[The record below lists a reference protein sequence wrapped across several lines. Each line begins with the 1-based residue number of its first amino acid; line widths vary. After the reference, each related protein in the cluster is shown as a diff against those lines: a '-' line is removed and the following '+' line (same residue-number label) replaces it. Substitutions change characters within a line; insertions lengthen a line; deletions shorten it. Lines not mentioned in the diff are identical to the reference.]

1 MRIRD
6 WSSDVCSSDLQ
17 LRKGLNMKLKVGLVA
32 ALLLGGTATAVYAA
46 DRLEPTRVS
55 ALLKTR
61 LPKTQVS
68 QIDCDKV
75 AGLCEVVAGKTLFY
89 VDGTARYLIVDR
101 KSTRLNSRH

>member
-1 MRIRD
+1 
-6 WSSDVCSSDLQ
+6 
-17 LRKGLNMKLKVGLVA
+17 MKLKVGLVA
-32 ALLLGGTATAVYAA
+32 ALLLGGAATAVYAA

-89 VDGTARYLIVDR
+89 VDGTARYLIVGQIGR
-101 KSTRLNSRH
+101 ASGRARVCQYVEFSVVAGTIKKKIK

>member
-1 MRIRD
+1 
-6 WSSDVCSSDLQ
+6 
-17 LRKGLNMKLKVGLVA
+17 MKLKVGLVA
-32 ALLLGGTATAVYAA
+32 ALLLGGAATAVYAA

-75 AGLCEVVAGKTLFY
+75 EGLCEVVAGKTLFY
-89 VDGTARYLIVDR
+89 VDGTGRYLIVGRVYDMESRQER
-101 KSTRLNSRH
+101 KSVGKGTGGSGRVRPGGRRTI

>member
-1 MRIRD
+1 
-6 WSSDVCSSDLQ
+6 
-17 LRKGLNMKLKVGLVA
+17 MKLKIGLVA
-32 ALLLGGTATAVYAA
+32 ALLLGGAATAVYAA

-68 QIDCDKV
+68 AIDCDKV

-89 VDGTARYLIVDR
+89 VDGTARYLIVGRVYDME
-101 KSTRLNSRH
+101 SRQDLTAAKLLEMNPDMLLGGA